1 MNQPTVLS
9 DAPQTAE
16 GLCPGGAMEK
26 KPPRRAYRRRALLA
40 VAGLAALLGGAEAYR
55 RTSTAGR
62 SVAGVSVHSSP
73 LELPDLRFTDGAG
86 VPTSVAAFRGRVVLL
101 NVWATW
107 CPPCREEMPTLDR
120 LQQQLGDTAFEVV
133 TLSID
138 SGGLP
143 VVAKFFREIGVEHLH
158 PYLDTFH
165 AGAALV
171 GTGIPLTL
179 LIDSE
184 GRELGRKL
192 GPAQWDDPQ
201 ILALIREYSP
211 TAQPHARLKQPSP
224 DVPDRFSQDAAAAD
238 AATVEP
244 PNS

>member
-1 MNQPTVLS
+1 MNRPTVLS

-26 KPPRRAYRRRALLA
+26 KPPRRAYRRRAMLA
-40 VAGLAALLGGAEAYR
+40 VAGLAALLGGAAAYW

-86 VPTSVAAFRGRVVLL
+86 VPTSVAAFRGRVVLR

-120 LQQQLGDTAFEVV
+120 LQQQLGGPDFEVV

-143 VVAKFFREIGVEHLH
+143 VVEAFFRQIGVEHLH
-158 PYLDTFH
+158 PYLDTIH

-171 GTGIPLTL
+171 GPGIPLTL
-179 LIDSE
+179 LIDGE
-184 GRELGRKL
+184 GRERGRKL
-192 GPAQWDDPQ
+192 GPATWDGPQ
-201 ILALIREYSP
+201 ILALIREYLP
-211 TAQPHARLKQPSP
+211 TAQPHARMKQPAL
-224 DVPDRFSQDAAAAD
+224 DRKRFSSTM
-238 AATVEP
+238 AATSAATAKLP
-244 PNS
+244 SS